1 MRRNRFGERGRLI
14 HGSLS
19 LFDFEPGQ
27 YERSMGT
34 SPAAGQTARR
44 RLLTQPL
51 NSAAGD
57 GRRHGRVCRS
67 IVRPR
72 IGGVL
77 FLRCRSHALTMAR
90 RIGRLPRSLDGVL
103 AVPSQRL
110 STLLSMIDKVFMLQ
124 HSCRAVA
131 SNRPRRS
138 NEQKKTR
145 KEATRCCSHSHAFC
159 VFLVSLLTFPPIP
172 TSSRPFRRREGTLIP
187 YVSPFL
193 PNLRHPEYRYSI
205 PERPGSCVGGIFPAF
220 ARRDQRLARCP

>member
-1 MRRNRFGERGRLI
+1 MADAMAACVVRSSG
-14 HGSLS
+14 HGSGECCS
-19 LFDFEPGQ
+19 C
-27 YERSMGT
+27 
-34 SPAAGQTARR
+34 AAGAMLSPWR
-44 RLLTQPL
+44 
-51 NSAAGD
+51 AG
-57 GRRHGRVCRS
+57 S
-67 IVRPR
+67 
-72 IGGVL
+72 GG
-77 FLRCRSHALTMAR
+77 CHAPWTVFS
-90 RIGRLPRSLDGVL
+90 PYT
-103 AVPSQRL
+103 QRL

-131 SNRPRRS
+131 SNRHGRS

-145 KEATRCCSHSHAFC
+145 KEATLSCSHSHAFC

>member
-1 MRRNRFGERGRLI
+1 MADAMAACVVRSSG
-14 HGSLS
+14 HGSGECCS
-19 LFDFEPGQ
+19 C
-27 YERSMGT
+27 
-34 SPAAGQTARR
+34 AAGAMLSPGAQDREAAT
-44 RLLTQPL
+44 LLT
-51 NSAAGD
+51 
-57 GRRHGRVCRS
+57 V
-67 IVRPR
+67 I
-72 IGGVL
+72 
-77 FLRCRSHALTMAR
+77 
-90 RIGRLPRSLDGVL
+90 L

-131 SNRPRRS
+131 SNRHGRS

-145 KEATRCCSHSHAFC
+145 KEATLSCSHSHAFC
-159 VFLVSLLTFPPIP
+159 VFLVSLLTFSPIP